1 MLLRSVVEILLL
13 LLESVV
19 LAQGMLLI
27 CVIVVLL
34 LDLVWPETNH
44 LWGCC
49 FSCLQIARDFGASDI
64 IAVDVQDD
72 KLEKAKTLGAT
83 SWLEPRLSLKE
94 PIAIKKFNCLS
105 SPKTEMVFPQLPSC
119 DQETA
124 SLVIMLQQLQR
135 RRRKEI
141 SSLLIIWQW
150 LTKSSNKFFRFY
162 FLCFYF
168 KINV

>member
-1 MLLRSVVEILLL
+1 M
-13 LLESVV
+13 
-19 LAQGMLLI
+19 
-27 CVIVVLL
+27 
-34 LDLVWPETNH
+34 
-44 LWGCC
+44 
-49 FSCLQIARDFGASDI
+49 QIARAFGASDI

-105 SPKTEMVFPQLPSC
+105 SPKTEMVFPQLPSR

-135 RRRKEI
+135 RRHKEI
-141 SSLLIIWQW
+141 SSLLIIW
-150 LTKSSNKFFRFY
+150 
-162 FLCFYF
+162 
-168 KINV
+168 